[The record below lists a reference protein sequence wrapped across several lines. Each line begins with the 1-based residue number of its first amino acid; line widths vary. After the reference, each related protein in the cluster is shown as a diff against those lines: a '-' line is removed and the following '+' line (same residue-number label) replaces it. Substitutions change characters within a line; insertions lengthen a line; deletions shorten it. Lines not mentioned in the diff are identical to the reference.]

1 MSRENTQISSGLSS
15 DIVKHLRRD
24 GKTLKEIG
32 KLAGLSESFISRVGK
47 GERSFTVKHLLKL
60 EKALKQP
67 LPLLI
72 IEVTKDDSLSG
83 KMREL
88 YRSLRKSL
96 ELSGRLRAKF
106 LKSDKKSRVA
116 HAVSRVGVGD

>member
-15 DIVKHLRRD
+15 DIVKYLQQNSR
-24 GKTLKEIG
+24 TLKQIG

-47 GERSFTVKHLLKL
+47 GERSFTIKHLLKL
-60 EKALKQP
+60 EKAVGQP
-67 LPLLI
+67 LPLLL
-72 IEVTKDDSLSG
+72 IEATKEDSLTG
-83 KMREL
+83 EMREL